1 MRVKIC
7 GIQNEHDLDTAVR
20 AGADAIGFMVGQIHK
35 STRFILPST
44 AARLG
49 KRLPPYI
56 SPVIVTH
63 LTDAESIMDI
73 ISHSSIYTVQ
83 LHGCSFEEMA
93 KLRQMMPENGK
104 IILAAYLD
112 DEGKVPDIQEFYP
125 YISAVMLDCYNLEPA
140 FIGLEEPRKE
150 YRWNAAAEFTASCP
164 LPVIIGG
171 GLTPEN
177 VTEAVKTIRPFGV
190 DSCAGTK
197 GGPDSTDPDE
207 TSREKCRSFVRNA
220 KSAAFDITPAG
231 TCILE
236 RKHPVAQ

>member
-20 AGADAIGFMVGQIHK
+20 AGADAIGFMVGQVHQ

-49 KRLPPYI
+49 RRLPPYI

-73 ISHSSIYTVQ
+73 LNHSSIYTVQ
-83 LHGCSFEEMA
+83 LHGCSFQEMV
-93 KLRQMMPENGK
+93 KLHDAMPENGK

-112 DEGKVPDIQEFYP
+112 DEGNFPDIQEYYA

-140 FIGLEEPRKE
+140 LIGLEEPRKE
-150 YRWNAAAEFTASCP
+150 YRWTAAAAFTTACP

-171 GLTPEN
+171 GLSPEN
-177 VTEAVKTIRPFGV
+177 IADAVAQIKPFGV
-190 DSCAGTK
+190 DACAGIKT
-197 GGPDSTDPDE
+197 GPGEDE
-207 TSREKCRSFVRNA
+207 FCNSDKCRAFVRDARLAGFENP
-220 KSAAFDITPAG
+220 PAG
-231 TCILE
+231 ACILE
-236 RKHPVAQ
+236 RRQPLAPE

>member
-7 GIQNEHDLDTAVR
+7 GIQNENDLDTAVR
-20 AGADAIGFMVGQIHK
+20 AGADAIGFMVGQVHQ

-44 AARLG
+44 ASRLG
-49 KRLPPYI
+49 RRLPPYV

-73 ISHSSIYTVQ
+73 LKHASIYTVQ
-83 LHGCSFEEMA
+83 LHGCSFQEMI
-93 KLRQMMPENGK
+93 KLHDMMPENGK

-112 DEGKVPDIQEFYP
+112 DEGNVPDIQEYYA

-140 FIGLEEPRKE
+140 LIGLEEPRKE
-150 YRWNAAAEFTASCP
+150 YRWNSASAFTADCP

-177 VTEAVKTIRPFGV
+177 VSEAISLIKPFGV
-190 DSCAGTK
+190 DACAGTK
-197 GGPDSTDPDE
+197 TGAGDAEACCPHK
-207 TSREKCRSFVRNA
+207 SRAFVRNA
-220 KSAAFDITPAG
+220 RLAGFDNPPAG

-236 RKHPVAQ
+236 RKKPLSPE

>member
-1 MRVKIC
+1 MRVKIS
-7 GIQNEHDLDTAVR
+7 GIQNENDLDTAVR

-49 KRLPPYI
+49 RRLPPYV

-63 LTDAESIMDI
+63 LTDAKSIMDI
-73 ISHSSIYTVQ
+73 LKHSSIYTVQ
-83 LHGCSFEEMA
+83 LHGCSFQEMV
-93 KLRQMMPENGK
+93 KLHDMMPDNGK

-112 DEGKVPDIQEFYP
+112 DEGNFPDIQEYYA

-140 FIGLEEPRKE
+140 LIGLEEPRKE
-150 YRWNAAAEFTASCP
+150 YRWSSAAEFTAACP
-164 LPVIIGG
+164 LPVIISG

-177 VTEAVKTIRPFGV
+177 VAEAVAQIKPFGV
-190 DSCAGTK
+190 DVCAGTK
-197 GGPDSTDPDE
+197 AGPGE
-207 TSREKCRSFVRNA
+207 NEFCNAEKCRIFVREARIAGFENPP
-220 KSAAFDITPAG
+220 SG

-236 RKHPVAQ
+236 RKQPLSPRI